1 MAETALPRGTV
12 PTANPISRTWRRLS
26 PRIVPVLAVLSAMI
40 LTIPFMV
47 VTGGKG
53 DIGRGLNI
61 AFTAYSAFIEG
72 ALGIA
77 VNNLLTPDDVAAVT
91 TFAENDPITNRDLR
105 LLARSVTRLTEL
117 GADTVARYA
126 GIIDK
131 YADQLDA
138 AALDNV
144 GERIDG
150 IQEIGPDTLRAMEP
164 LVNEL
169 VGLGSSNAAAVF
181 RTYGPMDTL
190 SDEDVAAIVAQV
202 PTAAD
207 YSLGDLLANLSIINQ
222 RGSAV
227 TIQRMLQQLVV
238 MDNLGIDPM
247 GGEADDIAAISALAE
262 GSRTGSDYINDLR
275 GIDARL
281 LAGGI
286 VNEEE
291 FSRQLTLVNAMYESG
306 ILTNANVG
314 PALATQ
320 LKPYLEANTVV
331 YRPGNQPLLIDRGHT
346 ESSGVIWADQNT
358 EDPADD
364 KPDTVYAIFGG
375 KALLFFPFQLERT
388 IVRSIPFII
397 AGLAVA
403 LGFKAGLFNI
413 GAEGQLY
420 IGGLMAVFV
429 GYSPVFDFLPGAA
442 RVIVVLAVGIL
453 GGALWGAIPGALK
466 AFTGAHEV
474 INTIM
479 LNYIALRFVDLMI
492 NSTNPYIMRDPN
504 ATNPATPNVHPD
516 SVLPRFSEIGTWWF
530 VAAAAL
536 MLVYGLYQNREVIR
550 RDARA
555 AIRPVVNAI
564 LVLAGGL
571 FLQWITVRNALHLG
585 FVVMIGA
592 VWFVDWL
599 LGRTTVGFEIRT
611 VGINPNAAKYAGMN
625 VKWNLILA
633 MMLSGGL
640 AGLAGAIEI
649 SSVQLNMKP
658 AFFAGLGFDA
668 IAVAL
673 LARQNPRNMIWAGL
687 LWGALVSA
695 QGVIQIRTDLSNDLV
710 KIIQALII
718 MFIAADAIV
727 RFLWRVPEASEE
739 EKRTATT
746 FSKGWG
752 G

>member
-1 MAETALPRGTV
+1 
-12 PTANPISRTWRRLS
+12 
-26 PRIVPVLAVLSAMI
+26 
-40 LTIPFMV
+40 
-47 VTGGKG
+47 
-53 DIGRGLNI
+53 
-61 AFTAYSAFIEG
+61 
-72 ALGIA
+72 
-77 VNNLLTPDDVAAVT
+77 
-91 TFAENDPITNRDLR
+91 
-105 LLARSVTRLTEL
+105 
-117 GADTVARYA
+117 
-126 GIIDK
+126 
-131 YADQLDA
+131 
-138 AALDNV
+138 
-144 GERIDG
+144 
-150 IQEIGPDTLRAMEP
+150 
-164 LVNEL
+164 
-169 VGLGSSNAAAVF
+169 
-181 RTYGPMDTL
+181 
-190 SDEDVAAIVAQV
+190 
-202 PTAAD
+202 
-207 YSLGDLLANLSIINQ
+207 
-222 RGSAV
+222 
-227 TIQRMLQQLVV
+227 
-238 MDNLGIDPM
+238 
-247 GGEADDIAAISALAE
+247 
-262 GSRTGSDYINDLR
+262 
-275 GIDARL
+275 
-281 LAGGI
+281 
-286 VNEEE
+286 
-291 FSRQLTLVNAMYESG
+291 
-306 ILTNANVG
+306 
-314 PALATQ
+314 
-320 LKPYLEANTVV
+320 
-331 YRPGNQPLLIDRGHT
+331 
-346 ESSGVIWADQNT
+346 
-358 EDPADD
+358 
-364 KPDTVYAIFGG
+364 
-375 KALLFFPFQLERT
+375 
-388 IVRSIPFII
+388 
-397 AGLAVA
+397 
-403 LGFKAGLFNI
+403 
-413 GAEGQLY
+413 
-420 IGGLMAVFV
+420 VFV
-429 GYSPVFDFLPGAA
+429 GYSPIFDFLPGAA
-442 RVIVVLAVGIL
+442 RVVTVLAAGIL

-479 LNYIALRFVDLMI
+479 LNFIALRFVDLMI

-530 VAAAAL
+530 FAVAAL
-536 MLVYGLYQNREVIR
+536 MLAYGLYQNREYIR

-555 AIRPVVNAI
+555 AIRPIVNAI
-564 LVLAGGL
+564 LVLVGGL
-571 FLQWITVRNALHLG
+571 FLQWITVRGALHLG
-585 FVVMIGA
+585 LVVMIGA

-739 EKRTATT
+739 ERQTATT

>member
-1 MAETALPRGTV
+1 MAA
-12 PTANPISRTWRRLS
+12 ANPISRTWRRFS
-26 PRIVPVLAVLSAMI
+26 PRIIPVLAVLSAML

-47 VTGGKG
+47 ITGGRG
-53 DIGRGLNI
+53 DVGRGLHI

-72 ALGIA
+72 ALGVA
-77 VNNLLTPDDVAAVT
+77 VNNMLTVDDVSEVAA
-91 TFAENDPITNRDLR
+91 FAQNDPITNRDLR

-117 GADTVARYA
+117 GPDTVAHYA
-126 GIIDK
+126 EIIDK
-131 YADQLDA
+131 YEGQLNA
-138 AALDNV
+138 TALDEI
-144 GERIDG
+144 GERIEA
-150 IQEIGPDTLRAMEP
+150 IQEVGPETLRAMEP

-169 VGLGSSNAAAVF
+169 VELGSSGAAAIF
-181 RTYGPMDTL
+181 RTYGPMDSLT
-190 SDEDVAAIVAQV
+190 DEDVAAIVAKV
-202 PTAAD
+202 PAAAE
-207 YSLGDLLANLSIINQ
+207 YSLGDLLAYLSIINQ

-227 TIQRMLQQLVV
+227 TVSRMLGQLNVI
-238 MDNLGIDPM
+238 DSLGIDPM
-247 GGEADDIAAISALAE
+247 GGEANDIAAIASLAE
-262 GSRTGSDYINDLR
+262 GSRSGSDYVNDLR
-275 GIDARL
+275 GINERL
-281 LAGGI
+281 LDGG
-286 VNEEE
+286 VVDEEN
-291 FSRQLTLVNAMYESG
+291 FSRQLTLVNAMYSSG

-314 PALATQ
+314 TALATQ
-320 LKPYLEANTVV
+320 LEPYLEANTVV
-331 YRPGNQPLLIDRGHT
+331 YRPGNQPLLINPGHK
-346 ESSGVIWADQNT
+346 ESTGVIWADQNT
-358 EDPADD
+358 SDTSDD
-364 KPDTVYAIFGG
+364 KADTVYMIFGE
-375 KALLFFPFQLERT
+375 KAFLFFPFQLERT

-420 IGGLMAVFV
+420 MGGLLSVFV
-429 GYSPVFDFLPGAA
+429 GYSTMFDFLPGAA
-442 RVIVVLAVGIL
+442 RMVAVLAAGVL

-479 LNYIALRFVDLMI
+479 LNFIALRFVDLMI

-504 ATNPATPNVHPD
+504 ATNPATPNVNPD
-516 SVLPRFSEIGTWWF
+516 AVLPRLSEIGTWWF
-530 VAAAAL
+530 FAVAGL
-536 MLVYGLYQNREVIR
+536 MLVYGLYTHRDDIR
-550 RDARA
+550 RDIRA
-555 AIRPVVNAI
+555 AFRPILNAV
-564 LVLAGGL
+564 LVLVGGL
-571 FLQWITVRNALHLG
+571 FLQWTTVRGLLHLG
-585 FVVMIGA
+585 LLVMIGA
-592 VWFVDWL
+592 VWFIDWL
-599 LGRTTVGFEIRT
+599 LAQTTVGFEIRT

-673 LARQNPRNMIWAGL
+673 LARQNPRNMVWAGL

>member
-1 MAETALPRGTV
+1 MAESALPRGTM
-12 PTANPISRTWRRLS
+12 PTANPVSRTWRRFS
-26 PRIVPVLAVLSAMI
+26 PRIIPVLAVLSAMI

-47 VTGGKG
+47 ITGGKG

-77 VNNLLTPDDVAAVT
+77 VNNMLVPDDVAAVT
-91 TFAENDPITNRDLR
+91 AFAENDPITNRDLR

-126 GIIDK
+126 EIIDK
-131 YADQLDA
+131 YDGQLDA
-138 AALDNV
+138 AALDDL
-144 GERIDG
+144 GERIES
-150 IQEIGPDTLRAMEP
+150 IQEVGPDTLRAMEP
-164 LVNEL
+164 LVIDL
-169 VGLGSSNAAAVF
+169 VALGSSGAASVF

-190 SDEDVAAIVAQV
+190 TDEDVAAITAQV
-202 PTAAD
+202 PASAN

-227 TIQRMLQQLVV
+227 TVQRMLEQLAV
-238 MDNLGIDPM
+238 MDSLGIDPM
-247 GGEADDIAAISALAE
+247 GGDADDIAAISSLAE
-262 GSRTGSDYINDLR
+262 GSRTGSDYVNDLR
-275 GIDARL
+275 GIDGRL
-281 LAGGI
+281 LAGG
-286 VNEEE
+286 VVDEED

-314 PALATQ
+314 AALATQ
-320 LKPYLEANTVV
+320 LEPYLETNTVV
-331 YRPGNQPLLIDRGHT
+331 YRPGNQPLLINPGHT
-346 ESSGVIWADQNT
+346 ESTGVIWADQNT
-358 EDPADD
+358 EDTADD
-364 KPDTVYAIFGG
+364 KPDTVYLTLGD

-442 RVIVVLAVGIL
+442 RMVAVLAVGIL

-516 SVLPRFSEIGTWWF
+516 SVLPRLSEIGTWWF
-530 VAAAAL
+530 FAAAAL
-536 MLVYGLYQNREVIR
+536 MLLYGLYQNREDIR

-555 AIRPVVNAI
+555 AIRPIINAI

-571 FLQWITVRNALHLG
+571 FLQWTTVRGALHLG

-592 VWFVDWL
+592 VWFIDWL

-727 RFLWRVPEASEE
+727 RFLWRVPEASAE
-739 EKRTATT
+739 EKQTATT